1 MYIKLTNGEPEI
13 YTIGKLRRDNPNTSF
28 PKTISNEILARFD
41 VYPYT
46 QQEQPTYDEKTQKI
60 VDGGFV
66 KDENDNWIKT
76 WNIVDKTQTEITEWL
91 ETKANSIRSRRN
103 QLLSETD
110 FYALS
115 DVTLTAEMAAYRQAL
130 RDITN
135 QQGFPETVEWP
146 VKPI

>member
-1 MYIKLTNGEPEI
+1 MHIKLTNGKPEI

-46 QQEQPTYDEKTQKI
+46 QQERPTYDEKTQNV

-66 KDENDNWIKT
+66 QDENGNWTKI
-76 WNIVDKTQTEITEWL
+76 WNVVEKTQTEIAEWI

>member
-13 YTIGKLRRDNPNTSF
+13 YTIGKLRRDNKNVSF

-41 VYPYT
+41 VYPYI
-46 QQEQPTYDEKTQKI
+46 QQEQPTYDKKTQKLK
-60 VDGGFV
+60 DGGFV
-66 KDENDNWIKT
+66 QDESGNWTKI
-76 WNIVDKTQTEITEWL
+76 WNVVEKTQTEIAEWI
-91 ETKANSIRSRRN
+91 EVKANSIRSQRN

-110 FYALS
+110 YLALS
-115 DVTLTAEMAAYRQAL
+115 DVTLAAEMAEYRQAL
-130 RDITN
+130 RDITD

>member
-1 MYIKLTNGEPEI
+1 MHLKLTNGKPEI

-28 PKTISNEILARFD
+28 QKTISNEILARFD

-46 QQEQPTYDEKTQKI
+46 QQERPTYDEKTQKI

-66 KDENDNWIKT
+66 QDESGNWTKT
-76 WNIVDKTQTEITEWL
+76 WNIVEKTQTEITEWL
-91 ETKANSIRSRRN
+91 EVKANSIRSQRN

-110 FYALS
+110 YLALS
-115 DVTLTAEMAAYRQAL
+115 DVTLTAEMAEYRRAL

-135 QQGFPETVEWP
+135 QLGFPETVEWP
-146 VKPI
+146 VKPE